1 MGALWRLGWTE
12 AKLFAREPVT
22 MIFSFVF
29 PVLVLVLLGGIFGQD
44 PVKHGEFAGVKMMDY
59 YVPGY
64 IALVVASIGMISL
77 PVHIA
82 TYREH
87 GVLKRL
93 RATGVSETA
102 LLGAQAFVSFSIG
115 FVGGVLIFVIGI
127 GAYGVRTPADPLGV
141 IVAFT
146 IGVLAFTA
154 IGVLLASVA
163 PNARA
168 AQAVGLLLWF
178 VMLFVSGTSAPLS
191 VLPGWMKALGR
202 ALPLYHVQRSLE
214 GPWNGFGWELRALLI
229 VWAFGAVAGLVAARV
244 FRWE

>member
-1 MGALWRLGWTE
+1 MRALWKLAYTEMRL
-12 AKLFAREPVT
+12 FVREPVT

-29 PVLVLVLLGGIFGQD
+29 PVLVLVLLGGIFGSRPID
-44 PVKHGEFAGVKMMDY
+44 EGEFSGVKIMNY

-64 IALVVASIGMISL
+64 VALVVASIGMISL

-87 GVLKRL
+87 GVLRRL
-93 RATGVSETA
+93 HATGVSEMA
-102 LLGAQAFVSFSIG
+102 LLGAQAFVSICIG
-115 FVGGVLIFVIGI
+115 VVGGVLIFVLGVA
-127 GAYGVRTPADPLGV
+127 AYGVSAPASAFGV
-141 IVAFT
+141 LVAFLLA
-146 IGVLAFTA
+146 VLAFTA
-154 IGVLLASVA
+154 IGVLLASIA

-191 VLPGWMKALGR
+191 VLPAWMKTLGR
-202 ALPLYHVQRSLE
+202 ALPLYHVQQSLE
-214 GPWNGFGWELRALLI
+214 GPWNALGWKPTELLI
-229 VWAFGAVAGLVAARV
+229 VWAFGAVAGLIAART